1 MLTLYIIY
9 TLHIHNNI
17 LLYMII
23 QKIIIFKYCF
33 KCIFSEILKM

>member
-17 LLYMII
+17 LLYDYP
-23 QKIIIFKYCF
+23 KKIIFKYCF